1 MCFRFKISCIIFIG
15 IDSGFSNGD
24 LQTRKVRGFD
34 EYIVECRIN
43 AYMFIKVQSI
53 YTVFNM

>member
-15 IDSGFSNGD
+15 IDSGFSNDD

-43 AYMFIKVQSI
+43 ADMYVKVQSK
-53 YTVFNM
+53 YTVF